1 MGEGREEGMGEGREE
16 GMGEDM
22 EEGEEGMVV
31 GKGEVGSGVAVREP
45 SEQCGMGVGMGQ
57 EVEVGV
63 GVVRDGCGGRT
74 HGRVIQ

>member
-1 MGEGREEGMGEGREE
+1 MGEGREEGTGEGR
-16 GMGEDM
+16 

-31 GKGEVGSGVAVREP
+31 DKGEVESGVAVREL
-45 SEQCGMGVGMGQ
+45 SAQYGMGVGMGQ

-63 GVVRDGCGGRT
+63 VVVRDGCGGRT